1 MTFLR
6 CRWGERSILVIEA
19 RVLKIESK
27 AINSYTERLHK
38 VSFRIRHDEET
49 ILLQGRRAIRLGTR
63 PPTILPPR
71 EAAELVWAVLVE
83 ELATIAPELRYVT
96 PDWEPQIRQR

>member
-1 MTFLR
+1 M
-6 CRWGERSILVIEA
+6 IEA
-19 RVLKIESK
+19 KVLKIESK
-27 AINSYTERLHK
+27 AINGYTERLHK
-38 VSFRIRHDEET
+38 VSFRIRHDEEN
-49 ILLQGRRAIRLGTR
+49 ILVQGRRAIRLSTR

-83 ELATIAPELRYVT
+83 ELATIGPELRCVT